1 MFGLK
6 KVFRDDLYRK
16 LAFLDHKNTDLK
28 KSQNLRFSKEVSP
41 CFSQK
46 FQIDLSFFF
55 LGKYC
60 LGKVFGEFPD
70 SKIAVLD
77 HKNTDL

>member
-55 LGKYC
+55 
-60 LGKVFGEFPD
+60 
-70 SKIAVLD
+70 
-77 HKNTDL
+77 